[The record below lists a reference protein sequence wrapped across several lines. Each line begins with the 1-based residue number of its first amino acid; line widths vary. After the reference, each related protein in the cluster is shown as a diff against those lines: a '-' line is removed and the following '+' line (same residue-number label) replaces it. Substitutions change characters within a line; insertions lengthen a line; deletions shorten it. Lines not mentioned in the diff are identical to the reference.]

1 MGAHLSKPLD
11 SKCVLTLWLFS
22 KVGTPKR
29 VKPTE
34 GNRTSTTNANA
45 TMIVCANRVESIPGY
60 CEPIL
65 RQWIQKAGVGDTD
78 FMLACVGFID
88 DLNKSLEVSPIF
100 PVEANEIVTEIAS
113 YTLREIGE
121 TFGGIHPQEV
131 KRWMEDE
138 GFKVPGVFQFEKHW
152 KVMNIETLKNAFRE
166 ERERVA

>member
-1 MGAHLSKPLD
+1 MSKPLEIQQI
-11 SKCVLTLWLFS
+11 LTMWLFS

-29 VKPTE
+29 VKPTT
-34 GNRTSTTNANA
+34 GNRTSTTNAAA

-65 RQWIQKAGVGDTD
+65 RGWLDRSAGVTD
-78 FMLACVGFID
+78 EDALFALMEFFDALEKSVK
-88 DLNKSLEVSPIF
+88 DLPIY

-121 TFGGIHPQEV
+121 ILGGVHPQAV

-152 KVMNIETLKNAFRE
+152 KVMSMEALKNAFRE
-166 ERERVA
+166 ERGRVA

>member
-1 MGAHLSKPLD
+1 MSKPLELHA
-11 SKCVLTLWLFS
+11 VLTLWLFS

-29 VKPTE
+29 VAPTT
-34 GNRTSTTNANA
+34 GNRTSTTNQNA

-65 RQWIQKAGVGDTD
+65 RGWLDRTTGIS
-78 FMLACVGFID
+78 D
-88 DLNKSLEVSPIF
+88 DDALFALMEYFDGLEASLRDLPIF

-121 TFGGIHPQEV
+121 HFGGVHPQAV

-152 KVMNIETLKNAFRE
+152 KVMSMDALKNAFRGE
-166 ERERVA
+166 NKKSA

>member
-1 MGAHLSKPLD
+1 MSKALLSQQ
-11 SKCVLTLWLFS
+11 VLTLWLFS

-34 GNRTSTTNANA
+34 GNRTLTTNANA

-65 RQWIQKAGVGDTD
+65 RGWLDCSQGISENDALFALMDFFKA
-78 FMLACVGFID
+78 LEE
-88 DLNKSLEVSPIF
+88 SLRVLPIF

-113 YTLREIGE
+113 YTLREIGDA
-121 TFGGIHPQEV
+121 FGGIHPQEV

-166 ERERVA
+166 ENKKSA